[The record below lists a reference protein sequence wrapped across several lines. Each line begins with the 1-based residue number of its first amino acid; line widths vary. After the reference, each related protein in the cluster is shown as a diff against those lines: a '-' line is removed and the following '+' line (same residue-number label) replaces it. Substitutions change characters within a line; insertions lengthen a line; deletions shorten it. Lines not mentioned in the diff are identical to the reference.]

1 MIYHL
6 YFKSGERA
14 YNLKLYDEHEEE
26 KVYENQLFTNTRGG
40 VELLKLEFNDLKLV
54 SHQNTRND
62 KRVYLESIVQTDNQ
76 LDIFLSDNR
85 KRIEYPPNG
94 QFRFVKDDD
103 FLEIYNQGSE
113 AAESFVFVFHY
124 NDQQYIGKFSVDCIP
139 DDDIYE
145 VVLDFGSEASQM
157 LINRENNP
165 HNSELFNNCA
175 RHFYNVRPEEIANR
189 TYDQQDNDDDDE
201 LFRSIFFLHQQ
212 VNHQQDLC
220 NAVIAKPDEQD
231 PLLDFITLRDNNTKG
246 QRLPN
251 IKISY
256 LSGEQ
261 PEGVDLK
268 MLHQG
273 IVMRFIHEAVMEVKE
288 RRNGHQGKCGIR
300 LFLLVPNVMGQEQL
314 SDLITDIRKLTSST
328 EFRALL
334 PEGMTDVVFDIH
346 SYSES
351 DASFVSWLGCDG
363 NRVESGDYLII
374 DVGKGT
380 TDFSIIKVED
390 ASNAVS
396 IYRSGFVGAGNAL
409 TYAIFVNY
417 IVTMGGLTN
426 ARNIIENVLLNAEEA
441 DLYRLET
448 TLEDYKKNENPVI
461 NRNNQITID
470 ENMAVKTIISKIQE
484 RGDLG
489 DDLHIIESTIHKI
502 IKKIVVNVKET
513 NFRKIILSGRAF
525 KYQPFRD
532 TTISFLENYY
542 NLEGDVIALDDEQLK
557 KGCLIGPLK
566 SIQISKQSD
575 MIGIPIA
582 IDVTRRNNERDRLER
597 DYDNFLSETLG
608 SRDVV
613 PTTKG
618 EKTWKKWILSFMW
631 KLRDIYYTKIGE
643 STLRERRGAQTI
655 NLQADN
661 DDIRSILRGE
671 LKIGPCDRN
680 THFYISDDEY
690 ETENHEVLDIH
701 SKYKLFFDGAD
712 FYVKDDRSSIKL
724 KPCIEIHNSDML
736 YESLFPYPYR
746 ILDENFD
753 IPNINGN

>member
-14 YNLKLYDEHEEE
+14 YNLKLYDECEEE
-26 KVYENQLFTNTRGG
+26 KIYENQLFTNNRGG
-40 VELLKLEFNDLKLV
+40 VELLKLEFKDLKLV

-62 KRVYLESIVQTDNQ
+62 KRVYLESIVETGNQ
-76 LDIFLSDNR
+76 LDIYLSD
-85 KRIEYPPNG
+85 KEKKIEYPQNG
-94 QFRFVKDDD
+94 RFRFVEDDD
-103 FLEIYNQGSE
+103 FLEVYNQGSE
-113 AAESFVFVFHY
+113 TAESYIYIFHY
-124 NDQQYIGKFSVDCIP
+124 NQDFLGKFLVDCIP
-139 DDDIYE
+139 EDDIYE

-157 LINRENNP
+157 LINRGNNP
-165 HNSELFNNCA
+165 RNSELFNNCA
-175 RHFYNVRPEEIANR
+175 RHFYNKENIADR
-189 TYDQQDNDDDDE
+189 TYDQQDDDDAK
-201 LFRSIFFLHQQ
+201 LFRSIFFLPRHDHQ
-212 VNHQQDLC
+212 QQDLS

-231 PLLDFITLRDNNTKG
+231 PLLDFLTLRDDDAKG

-261 PEGVDLK
+261 PEGVDLEE
-268 MLHQG
+268 LHQG
-273 IVMRFIHEAVMEVKE
+273 IVMRFIHETVMEVKE
-288 RRNGHQGKCGIR
+288 QRNGRNRKCGIR
-300 LFLLVPNVMGQEQL
+300 LYLLVPNVMGQEQL
-314 SDLITDIRKLTSST
+314 SDFITDIRKLTSST
-328 EFRALL
+328 EFRSLL

-351 DASFVSWLGCDG
+351 DASFASWLGSDD

-390 ASNAVS
+390 ATNAVS

-417 IVTMGGLTN
+417 IVTMGGLAN
-426 ARNIIENVLLNAEEA
+426 ARRIIEHVLVNAAEA

-448 TLEDYKKNENPVI
+448 ILENYKKKENPVI
-461 NRNNQITID
+461 KRNNDLRID
-470 ENMAVKTIISKIQE
+470 ENMPINVIISRILE

-489 DDLHIIESTIHKI
+489 DDLHIIESTIHQI
-502 IKKIVVNVKET
+502 IRKIVVNVKET
-513 NFRKIILSGRAF
+513 NFRKVILSGRAF

-532 TTISFLENYY
+532 TAISLLEKYY
-542 NLEGDVIALDDEQLK
+542 HLEGNVIALNDEQLK
-557 KGCLIGPLK
+557 KGCLIGPLR

-582 IDVTRRNNERDRLER
+582 IDVTRRNNERNQLES
-597 DYDNFLSETLG
+597 DFDNFLMDTLG
-608 SRDVV
+608 SRDIV
-613 PTTKG
+613 PSA
-618 EKTWKKWILSFMW
+618 EENKTWKRRILGVW
-631 KLRDIYYTKIGE
+631 GELRDLCSTNIGK
-643 STLRERRGAQTI
+643 STLRERRGGQTV
-655 NLQADN
+655 NLEADN
-661 DDIRSILRGE
+661 EDIRSILRGE
-671 LKIGPCDRN
+671 LNIESCDEN

-690 ETENHEVLDIH
+690 QTENNQVLDRH
-701 SKYKLFFDGAD
+701 SNYKMFFDGAD

-724 KPCIEIHNSDML
+724 RPCIEMHNCDML

-746 ILDENFD
+746 ILDDNCE
-753 IPNINGN
+753 IPNINGNF

>member
-40 VELLKLEFNDLKLV
+40 VELLKLEFNNLKLV
-54 SHQNTRND
+54 SHRNTRND
-62 KRVYLESIVQTDNQ
+62 KKVYLESIVETDNQ
-76 LDIFLSDNR
+76 LDIYLSDNG
-85 KRIEYPPNG
+85 KRIDYPQNG
-94 QFRFVKDDD
+94 QFRFVKDGDS
-103 FLEIYNQGSE
+103 LEIYNQGRE

-124 NDQQYIGKFSVDCIP
+124 HNQEYLGKFLVDCIP

-165 HNSELFNNCA
+165 QNSELFNKCA
-175 RHFYNVRPEEIANR
+175 QHFYKIENIADR
-189 TYDQQDNDDDDE
+189 TYDQQDDDDDE
-201 LFRSIFFLHQQ
+201 LFRSIFFLPQQ
-212 VNHQQDLC
+212 AHHQQDLN

-261 PEGVDLK
+261 PEGVNLK

-314 SDLITDIRKLTSST
+314 SDFILDIRKYTDSP
-328 EFRALL
+328 EFRRLL
-334 PEGMTDVVFDIH
+334 PEGMRDVVFDIH

-351 DASFVSWLGCDG
+351 DASFVSWLGSND
-363 NRVESGDYLII
+363 NRVESGNYLII

-390 ASNAVS
+390 ANNAVS

-409 TYAIFVNY
+409 TYAIFANY

-426 ARNIIENVLLNAEEA
+426 ARNIIENVLVNAEEA

-448 TLEDYKKNENPVI
+448 ILEDYKKNENPVI
-461 NRNNQITID
+461 NINNQITID
-470 ENMAVKTIISKIQE
+470 VNMDVKTIISRIQE

-489 DDLHIIESTIHKI
+489 DELHIIESTIHQI

-532 TTISFLENYY
+532 TTISFLEKYY
-542 NLEGDVIALDDEQLK
+542 HLEGNVIALDDEQLK

-582 IDVTRRNNERDRLER
+582 IDVTRRNNERGQLEEYFER
-597 DYDNFLSETLG
+597 ILSDTLE
-608 SRDVV
+608 SRDVI
-613 PTTKG
+613 PTTKE
-618 EKTWKKWILSFMW
+618 EKPWKKWILSIKW
-631 KLRDIYYTKIGE
+631 KLRNLSSITIGE
-643 STLRERRGAQTI
+643 STSRERRGAQTI
-655 NLQADN
+655 NLEADN
-661 DDIRSILRGE
+661 KDIRSILRGE
-671 LKIGPCDRN
+671 KNIGPCDEN

-690 ETENHEVLDIH
+690 VTENHEVLDRH
-701 SKYKLFFDGAD
+701 SKYKLFFDGTD